1 MKSGKSKKKKGSKK
15 KKYSKLKTESSALKQ
30 FKNNQ

>member
-15 KKYSKLKTESSALKQ
+15 KKYLKLKTESSVLKQ